1 MKVPVILLS
10 SALVGSAAIAIALR
24 SEAVTPQESK
34 TAVGR
39 PGESR
44 ELPPLQL
51 TAEIPVPDVSGRIDH
66 FTVNGKARQ
75 LIFSALGNN
84 TVEIVNVFDGRVV
97 QRLSGLN
104 EPQGALYVP
113 GFDKIFVAN
122 AGNRTVSIFDGKTF
136 ALRNTIELGED
147 PDNIRWDEASKRVFV
162 GYGEDGTGAIAMI
175 DPATETR
182 VGTDL
187 KTGGGHPESFQLEM
201 KGSRIFANVP
211 DDADSVEVID
221 RKDGKLIKWSLNGAR
236 ANFPMA
242 LDEDNHRLFVVTRRP
257 PLLIVLDTDTGK
269 EVARLP
275 SVAASDDLFYDPARK
290 RIYAIGGEGFVR
302 VYQQNG
308 PNRYQIRADIPTAV
322 GVRTGFFVGN
332 TLYVGVP
339 ATGSQ
344 PAQLWTYSI
353 PD

>member
-1 MKVPVILLS
+1 MKVPAFLYFG
-10 SALVGSAAIAIALR
+10 ALFASAAMTVALR
-24 SEAVTPQESK
+24 SEAAIQQVPAAASGSV
-34 TAVGR
+34 A
-39 PGESR
+39 PSR

-51 TAEIPVPDVSGRIDH
+51 TAEIPVPDVLGRIDH

-84 TVEIVNVFDGRVV
+84 TVEIVNVFEGRIV
-97 QRLSGLN
+97 QRLRGLK

-122 AGNRTVSIFDGKTF
+122 AGNRTVSVFDGKTF
-136 ALRNTIELGED
+136 ALRKTIELGED
-147 PDNIRWDEASKRVFV
+147 PDNVRWDEASKRVFV

-175 DPATETR
+175 DPATESR

-187 KTGGGHPESFQLEM
+187 KTGGGHPESFQLEK
-201 KGSRIFANVP
+201 KGTRIFANVP

-221 RKDGKLIKWSLNGAR
+221 RKDGKLTKWSLNGAK

-242 LDEDNHRLFVVTRRP
+242 LDEDNHRLFVITRRP

-275 SVAASDDLFYDPARK
+275 SVAASDDLYYDAERK
-290 RIYAIGGEGFVR
+290 RVYAIGGEGFVR

-308 PNRYQIRADIPTAV
+308 PNRYQIKADIPTAV
-322 GVRTGFFVGN
+322 GVRTGFFIGN

>member
-1 MKVPVILLS
+1 MKVPAVLLLG
-10 SALVGSAAIAIALR
+10 ALLGSAALTLVFR
-24 SEAVTPQESK
+24 SQAATQQGSAAPAGGV
-34 TAVGR
+34 AA
-39 PGESR
+39 SR

-51 TAEIPVPDVSGRIDH
+51 VAQIPVPDVSGRIDH
-66 FTVNGKARQ
+66 FTVNAKARQ

-84 TVEIVNVFDGRVV
+84 TVEIFNVFEGRIV
-97 QRLSGLN
+97 QRLRGLK

-113 GFDKIFVAN
+113 GFDKAFVAN
-122 AGNRTVSIFDGKTF
+122 AGNRTVSVFDGKTF
-136 ALRNTIELGED
+136 ALRKTIELGDD
-147 PDNIRWDEASKRVFV
+147 PDNVRWDEASKRVFV

-175 DPATETR
+175 DPATETH

-187 KTGGGHPESFQLEM
+187 KTGGGHPESFQLEK
-201 KGSRIFANVP
+201 KGTRIFVNVP
-211 DDADSVEVID
+211 DDSDSVEVID
-221 RKDGKLIKWSLNGAR
+221 RKDGKLTKWGLNGAK

-242 LDEDNHRLFVVTRRP
+242 LDEDNHRLFVVSRRP
-257 PLLIVLDTDTGK
+257 PLLIVLDTETGK

-275 SVAASDDLFYDPARK
+275 SVAASDDLYYDAARK
-290 RIYAIGGEGFVR
+290 RVYAIGGEGFVR

-308 PNRYQIRADIPTAV
+308 PNRYQIRADIPTTV
-322 GVRTGFFVGN
+322 GVRTGFFIGN

-344 PAQLWTYSI
+344 PAQLWTYAI